1 MKKKG
6 AVLIGFM
13 PNPRIYKRIAL
24 EKEILDISLICWDKG
39 SNMLPPPKED
49 GYTAHI
55 IKIGA
60 GGNPLKRLGPYARFC
75 KKAGRLLRDIRPDLI
90 HVQGLDMLKIAVAYK
105 KAAGLDVAII
115 YEVAD
120 LHQLIVD
127 PPKSPV
133 RWAAQ
138 CYLIHEDRRCA
149 KEADLLIVT
158 SPQYID
164 KYFHAF
170 VPAEKTMYIP
180 NVPNLEA
187 FRGYQKKVRGEPLVV
202 GYIGGIRYKRQ
213 MRNLLTAA
221 KRCGVKL
228 MIAGFENEPV
238 EIEPLC
244 KGNPDIEWVGRFDFN
259 SQASALYG
267 KCDLM
272 YSVYDADMENVRVAL
287 PNKLYESVYC
297 EMPIIVAKG
306 TYLAE
311 IVSQWGVGVAVDHRN
326 PEDLT
331 KELEK
336 LVNFPDYYDKFVK
349 NCSDHKDEV
358 DLARYNAALKS
369 WIANRL
375 LLDGNG
381 EALR

>member
-6 AVLIGFM
+6 VILIGFM

-24 EKEILDISLICWDKG
+24 EKEILDISLICWNRG

-55 IKIGA
+55 IKIDA
-60 GGNPLKRLGPYARFC
+60 GGNPLRRLGPYARFS
-75 KKAGRLLRDIRPDLI
+75 KEADRLLRDIRPDLI

-105 KAAGLDVAII
+105 KAAGHNVTII

-120 LHQLIVD
+120 LHRLIVD

-138 CYLIHEDRRCA
+138 RYLIHEDRRCT
-149 KEADLLIVT
+149 KETDLLIVT

-170 VPAEKTMYIP
+170 VSAEKTMYIP

-187 FRGYQKKVRGEPLVV
+187 FRGYQKKARGEQLVV

-221 KRCGVKL
+221 KRCGVRL
-228 MIAGFENEPV
+228 MIAGFENEPA

-244 KGNPDIEWVGRFDFN
+244 KENPDIEWVGRFDFN
-259 SQASALYG
+259 SQAAGLYG

-306 TYLAE
+306 TYLADV
-311 IVSQWGVGVAVDHRN
+311 VSQWGVGVAVDHRD
-326 PEDLT
+326 PAELT
-331 KELEK
+331 EALEK
-336 LVNFPDYYDKFVK
+336 FINSPDYYDKFVR
-349 NCSDHKDEV
+349 NCSAYKDEV
-358 DLARYNAALKS
+358 DLARYNTALKG
-369 WIANRL
+369 WIINKLRL
-375 LLDGNG
+375 NG
-381 EALR
+381 